1 MLNLKLI
8 ANVLEFINTE
18 YWKYFTFDDM
28 SNSKI
33 INT

>member
-8 ANVLEFINTE
+8 ANILVFTNTD

-28 SNSKI
+28 GNSKI
-33 INT
+33 VNI